1 MAKSQMFKKRSLTVV
16 ISLII
21 FFFTVTIAPVKAQYP
36 FIQDILVYSR
46 MLRQIQDNSLDSACI
61 RLDGRCL
68 FKLAATELELSPR
81 ISEIQTRFNEIKDL
95 YLQKEDPNLNI
106 RHTKE
111 GEIYIKITDKQQTE
125 DANEERLFNVTNDD
139 ARLYKVN
146 IQTRAEQLVNK
157 LEYGLQRAKQERQK
171 PFLIRQGIIAI
182 VILTSMLLSTL
193 YILRLLAR
201 SHQQKQELDPSID
214 SDLLPISNQLNQ
226 RQQWNIKE
234 VQYRLLQ
241 WFQVVIWLG
250 GILFILGLFPYTRIF
265 QFLIIAAIRIP
276 IRIIIVGLIT
286 YLLVRLTYAFI
297 AKSSSAFLRTNLLN
311 RRINQRRE
319 LRVATI
325 ARIARGIVTIVW
337 ISIGVLVALSL
348 SGIDV
353 TPLLAGAG
361 ILGLAISFASQNLIK
376 DTINGFFIILEDQY
390 AVGDIIKVGDVD
402 GLVENINLRITQ
414 LRDAGGRLIT
424 IPNSEVRIVANLSSQ
439 WSRADLSIPV
449 PYQTDIDKA
458 LQLIHQVAEEINQDA
473 DWQDKILE
481 SPQVL
486 GIDNF
491 SDRGAVVRV
500 WIKTEPLKQW
510 DVGREFRRRLKVTFD
525 RAGIIIPP
533 PQQQVW
539 FHRE

>member
-16 ISLII
+16 ISVII

-36 FIQDILVYSR
+36 FIQYILVYSR

-81 ISEIQTRFNEIKDL
+81 IREIQTRLNEIKDL

-111 GEIYIKITDKQQTE
+111 GVIYIKITDKQQTE

-157 LEYGLQRAKQERQK
+157 LEDGLQRAKQERQK

-182 VILTSMLLSTL
+182 VIITSMLLSTL

-214 SDLLPISNQLNQ
+214 SDLLPISNQLSQ

-241 WFQVVIWLG
+241 WVQVVIWLG

-439 WSRADLSIPV
+439 WSRADLSIPI
-449 PYQTDIDKA
+449 PYQADIDKA
-458 LQLIHQVAEEINQDA
+458 LQLIHQVAEEMSKDA
-473 DWQDKILE
+473 DWRDKILE

-525 RAGIIIPP
+525 RVGIIIPP

-539 FHRE
+539 FNRE

>member
-1 MAKSQMFKKRSLTVV
+1 MFKKRSLTVV
-16 ISLII
+16 ISVII

-36 FIQDILVYSR
+36 FIQYILVYSR

-81 ISEIQTRFNEIKDL
+81 IREIQTRLNEIKDL

-111 GEIYIKITDKQQTE
+111 GVIYIKITDKQQTE

-157 LEYGLQRAKQERQK
+157 LEDGLQRAKQERQK

-182 VILTSMLLSTL
+182 VIITSMLLSTL

-214 SDLLPISNQLNQ
+214 SDLLPISNQLSQ

-241 WFQVVIWLG
+241 WVQVVIWLG

-439 WSRADLSIPV
+439 WSRADLSIPI
-449 PYQTDIDKA
+449 PYQADIDKA
-458 LQLIHQVAEEINQDA
+458 LQLIHQVAEEMSKDA
-473 DWQDKILE
+473 DWRDKILE

-525 RAGIIIPP
+525 RVGIIIPP

-539 FHRE
+539 FNRE

>member
-1 MAKSQMFKKRSLTVV
+1 MFKKRSLTIV

-21 FFFTVTIAPVKAQYP
+21 VFTLTIAPVKAQYP

-46 MLRQIQDNSLDSACI
+46 MLRQIQDSSLESACI

-68 FKLAATELELSPR
+68 FKLAATELELSAR
-81 ISEIQTRFNEIKDL
+81 ISEIQTRLNEVKDL
-95 YLQKEDPNLNI
+95 YLQKKDPKLDI
-106 RHTKE
+106 RYTKE
-111 GEIYIKITDKQQTE
+111 GEIYIKITDRQQAD
-125 DANEERLFNVTNDD
+125 DAQEERLFNVTNDD
-139 ARLYKVN
+139 ARLYKVS
-146 IQTRAEQLVNK
+146 IPTRTEQLVNK
-157 LEYGLQRAKQERQK
+157 LENGLQRAKQERQK
-171 PFLIRQGIIAI
+171 AFLIRQGIIAV
-182 VILTSMLLSTL
+182 VILALILLSTL

-201 SHQQKQELDPSID
+201 SQQQKRQLNPSID
-214 SDLLPISNQLNQ
+214 SNLLPISNQLEQ
-226 RQQWNIKE
+226 RRQWNIKE
-234 VQYRLLQ
+234 VQHRLLQ
-241 WFQVVIWLG
+241 WAQAVIWIG
-250 GILFILGLFPYTRIF
+250 GILFIMGLFPYTRIL
-265 QFLIIAAIRIP
+265 QFLIIAAIRVP
-276 IRIIIVGLIT
+276 LRIVIVGLIT
-286 YLLVRLTYAFI
+286 YILIRLIYALI
-297 AKSSSAFLRTNLLN
+297 AKSSSAFISSNLLN

-319 LRVATI
+319 LRVTTI
-325 ARIARGIVTIVW
+325 ARIARGIVTIICIV
-337 ISIGVLVALSL
+337 IGVLVALSF

-376 DTINGFFIILEDQY
+376 DAINGFFIILEDQY

-424 IPNSEVRIVANLSSQ
+424 IPNSEIRIVANLSSQ

-458 LQLIHQVAEEINQDA
+458 LQLIHQVAEEMSKDA

-510 DVGREFRRRLKVTFD
+510 EVGREFRRRLKVTFD

>member
-1 MAKSQMFKKRSLTVV
+1 MFKKRSLTLV
-16 ISLII
+16 ISIII
-21 FFFTVTIAPVKAQYP
+21 FLTATIAPVKAQYP

-46 MLRQIQDNSLDSACI
+46 MLRHIQDSSLEYACI

-68 FKLAATELELSPR
+68 FKLAATEVELSAR
-81 ISEIQTRFNEIKDL
+81 ISEIQIRLNEVKDL
-95 YLQKEDPNLNI
+95 YLQQKDTKLEI

-111 GEIYIKITDKQQTE
+111 GEIYIKIIDPKL
-125 DANEERLFNVTNDD
+125 EENTQEQRLFNVTNDD
-139 ARLYKVN
+139 AKVYKVS
-146 IQTRAEQLVNK
+146 IQTRAEYLAKQ
-157 LEYGLQRAKQERQK
+157 LEYGLQRARQERQK
-171 PFLIRQGIIAI
+171 YFLIRQGIVAI
-182 VILTSMLLSTL
+182 ITLASISLITL
-193 YILRLLAR
+193 YLLRLLYH
-201 SHQQKQELDPSID
+201 SQQLKQQLAPSLNSELLS
-214 SDLLPISNQLNQ
+214 ISNRLNQ
-226 RQQWNIKE
+226 RQKWNIKE

-241 WFQVVIWLG
+241 WFQICIWVG
-250 GILFILGLFPYTRIF
+250 GILFIIGLFPYTRIL
-265 QFLIIAAIRIP
+265 QFIIIAALRIP
-276 IRIIIVGLIT
+276 LRILIVSLIT
-286 YLLVRLTYAFI
+286 YILIRLIYALI
-297 AKSSSAFLRTNLLN
+297 AKSSSAILNTNILN

-325 ARIARGIVTIVW
+325 ARIARGIVTVIG
-337 ISIGVLVALSL
+337 ISVGVLVALSV

-376 DTINGFFIILEDQY
+376 DALNGFFIILEDQY
-390 AVGDIIKVGDVD
+390 AVGDIIQVGDVD

-439 WSRADLSIPV
+439 WSRADLNIPV
-449 PYQTDIDKA
+449 PYQTDIDRA
-458 LQLIHQVAEEINQDA
+458 LKLIHQVAEEMSKDA
-473 DWQDKILE
+473 EWRDKIME
-481 SPQVL
+481 SPQIL

-510 DVGREFRRRLKVTFD
+510 EIGREFRRRIKVTFD

-539 FHRE
+539 FNRE